1 MVVHTSNCPYH
12 EYYNLTELQMQSV
25 VKLPFEMFFMETR
38 YCVSLHK
45 DRKTE
50 AILAGSTTS
59 EKHSKDN

>member
-1 MVVHTSNCPYH
+1 
-12 EYYNLTELQMQSV
+12 MQSV
-25 VKLPFEMFFMETR
+25 VKLPFEMFFKETR

-50 AILAGSTTS
+50 AILAVSTTF